1 MTNDNKKKKELVAD
15 DDRTADL
22 QIPILYAD
30 EPARESDAVT
40 FDGERGTP
48 RPEPAGDGSKSQQ
61 DIERLMFD
69 LERLRL
75 RRAGLEIEI
84 RARESQTEQLATA
97 LRQSKSRADALSL
110 ALRQSQDSNR
120 RLNDTIDAMKRS
132 HAQEIRTVRFEL
144 TEAQETLAQHEL
156 INRQLASDLVDTR
169 GFKVELERMLT
180 ENEHQHQA
188 RASELE
194 REIERLLESN
204 TEIECELAN
213 RNETI
218 STLLGD
224 LSSKDKQDQSLSDLQ
239 AAIREL
245 DERLSGNGDD
255 QAPGFKDRVSRV
267 LIGNI
272 DGQEIRFPLFK
283 KRLSIGRTP
292 DNDIQ
297 LQAPYI
303 SRRHAVLVIDGNVTR
318 VVDWG
323 SKNGVYVNARRVTEH
338 FLRTGDVVTIGDSRF
353 RYEER
358 SKREA

>member
-1 MTNDNKKKKELVAD
+1 M
-15 DDRTADL
+15 
-22 QIPILYAD
+22 
-30 EPARESDAVT
+30 
-40 FDGERGTP
+40 
-48 RPEPAGDGSKSQQ
+48 
-61 DIERLMFD
+61 
-69 LERLRL
+69 
-75 RRAGLEIEI
+75 
-84 RARESQTEQLATA
+84 
-97 LRQSKSRADALSL
+97 
-110 ALRQSQDSNR
+110 
-120 RLNDTIDAMKRS
+120 
-132 HAQEIRTVRFEL
+132 RFEL

-204 TEIECELAN
+204 TEIERELAN

-283 KRLSIGRTP
+283 KRLSIGRTQQ
-292 DNDIQ
+292 NDIQ
-297 LQAPYI
+297 LQAPHI